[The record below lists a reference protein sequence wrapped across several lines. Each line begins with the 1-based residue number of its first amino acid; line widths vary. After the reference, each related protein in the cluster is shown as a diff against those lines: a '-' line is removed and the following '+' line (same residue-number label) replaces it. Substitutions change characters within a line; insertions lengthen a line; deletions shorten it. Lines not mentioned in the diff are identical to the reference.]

1 MALLRAI
8 SRYFMAYPAL
18 RACAKVVVG
27 VSGGA
32 DSLALLHALLALP
45 AAERPAVWV
54 AHLDHA
60 LRPASE
66 GDAQFVRELAA
77 QWQLGCTCER
87 RMVRETAARLQL
99 SIEMAAR
106 HERYEFL
113 AAVAQAQG
121 AAAVLVAHN
130 ADDQAETVLLRLLRG
145 AGLAGLRGMRPLSRV
160 PGAPQLLL
168 GRPLLTVPR
177 AAIDAYCAQHGLQ
190 PRQDAS
196 NADQTIGRNR
206 VRHQLL
212 PVLEAA
218 QPRLRRILGRT
229 AAVLAS
235 EYAVVQQAADS
246 AWAHAVVAAPS
257 GQLAFAR
264 KQFGALLPALQAEL
278 LRRAVRLLRPALRD
292 VDYAPIAIACEF
304 VRTAA
309 VRQQVLLP
317 GALALHVEYERL
329 LLLPAAIAPAL
340 AAQPF
345 MDGCSA
351 VAVGV
356 PGRTSLGACGWWLE
370 VSAAPMPAAVP
381 DRWAVQF
388 AHPAQ
393 APLALR
399 SARRGERFQPL
410 GLHGHSQS
418 VARFLQN
425 AKVPQALRAAWPL
438 LCASEQV
445 VWVGGW
451 RLDARARAQP
461 GADTW
466 LARLHPP
473 D

>member
-32 DSLALLHALLALP
+32 DSVALLHALLALP

-87 RMVRETAARLQL
+87 RMVRQTAARLQL

-160 PGAPQLLL
+160 PGSPQLLL

-278 LRRAVRLLRPALRD
+278 LRRAVRLLQPALRD

-329 LLLPAAIAPAL
+329 LLLPAAIVPAL
-340 AAQPF
+340 AA
-345 MDGCSA
+345 
-351 VAVGV
+351 
-356 PGRTSLGACGWWLE
+356 
-370 VSAAPMPAAVP
+370 
-381 DRWAVQF
+381 
-388 AHPAQ
+388 
-393 APLALR
+393 
-399 SARRGERFQPL
+399 
-410 GLHGHSQS
+410 
-418 VARFLQN
+418 
-425 AKVPQALRAAWPL
+425 
-438 LCASEQV
+438 
-445 VWVGGW
+445 
-451 RLDARARAQP
+451 
-461 GADTW
+461 
-466 LARLHPP
+466 
-473 D
+473 